1 MVVDVHVVPLEP
13 SYHLSFKFLDQT
25 IEPSQQHHN
34 NSDHHLH
41 AHLNFDRGITLLRMG
56 SLSITTET
64 VSRPILFIVTT
75 PPHRVLTFLCQN
87 DFPDHPTLLEPL
99 YLIFVILMA
108 SLTYEPEA

>member
-13 SYHLSFKFLDQT
+13 SYHLGFQFLDQT
-25 IEPSQQHHN
+25 IKSSQQHQN

-41 AHLNFDRGITLLRMG
+41 AHLNSNEGITLLRMG
-56 SLSITTET
+56 SLSMTTDT
-64 VSRPILFIVTT
+64 VSRPILFIVTA